1 MLVAIARAGGVARAV
16 LRAKAKPMTKQPKPS
31 ENTDQREET
40 PPASDPAVNLD
51 QERPE
56 HPRRVH
62 PPRKVSDKQ
71 LRPDRVRGG
80 FDTK

>member
-1 MLVAIARAGGVARAV
+1 MAEPSKP
-16 LRAKAKPMTKQPKPS
+16 KA
-31 ENTDQREET
+31 DQAEEEGAT
-40 PPASDPAVNLD
+40 APASDPAVNLS
-51 QERPE
+51 QEKPE

-62 PPRKVSDKQ
+62 PPRKAADKQ